1 MSYMLYLLIIELFNE
16 SFSFFFKSKI
26 DYIFYF
32 IIGSLSLINP
42 KIRGLIIFKQLS
54 KINFKL

>member
-1 MSYMLYLLIIELFNE
+1 MLYLLIIELFNE

-26 DYIFYF
+26 EYIFYF